1 MVRAITPAAAPAP
14 CWSAARVEAVLPGQ
28 RMPPAPQNARSKRA
42 TLLLLTLSPASPLE
56 LPRSFSPARPAPP
69 GPLTPA
75 SPLVPP
81 DSPATS
87 PLVLPGS
94 SFEQQLAYRTSNGIL
109 FLDRLTAY
117 TYQGGPLHG
126 YDQQAKSQV
135 LASVV
140 RGCDEDGLLGEEPQ
154 SIVTS
159 STELGFDWQ
168 RSGSGVRVACRGAQL
183 VWNIGSDRWEVIF
196 SGVRVPTE
204 GASASFDELLLA
216 ICTNPDPNPNP
227 NPSPGPNA
235 WLRLEPA
242 IQPLDRSVLL
252 TCAPPSL
259 PPPSARLAAGRA
271 RLQA

>member
-1 MVRAITPAAAPAP
+1 M
-14 CWSAARVEAVLPGQ
+14 
-28 RMPPAPQNARSKRA
+28 
-42 TLLLLTLSPASPLE
+42 
-56 LPRSFSPARPAPP
+56 
-69 GPLTPA
+69 
-75 SPLVPP
+75 
-81 DSPATS
+81 
-87 PLVLPGS
+87 LPGS

-216 ICTNPDPNPNP
+216 ICTNCDPNPDPSPNPDPNPSPNPNPNP

-235 WLRLEPA
+235 WLRLLPA

-259 PPPSARLAAGRA
+259 PPPPARLAAGRA

>member
-1 MVRAITPAAAPAP
+1 
-14 CWSAARVEAVLPGQ
+14 
-28 RMPPAPQNARSKRA
+28 MPPAPQNARSKRA

-81 DSPATS
+81 DSPAAS

-183 VWNIGSDRWEVIF
+183 VWNIGSDRWELIF

-216 ICTNPDPNPNP
+216 ICTNRDPNPEPSPNPDPNPSPNPNPNP

-235 WLRLEPA
+235 WLRLLPA